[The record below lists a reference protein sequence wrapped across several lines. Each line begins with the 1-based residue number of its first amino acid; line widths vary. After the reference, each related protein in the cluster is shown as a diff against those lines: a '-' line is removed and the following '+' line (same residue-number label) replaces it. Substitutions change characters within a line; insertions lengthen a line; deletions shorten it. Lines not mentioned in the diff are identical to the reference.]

1 MWYTI
6 GGGIWVSEFVHLHEH
21 LLFQE
26 EKTFQIARIYSSW
39 KEFRKE
45 DVIVLFENQEQST
58 FFLQSAHLLYSSY
71 HLRWYPIYMSLYYTI
86 HEFQQWITMT
96 IILSID
102 KLVSLKFRFQS
113 FSEQKINYLS
123 MSIPCMIEYITSKN
137 SLSKNVHV
145 YNYFSCRLDWQD
157 SSMCNGYQQPK
168 KGGWGSRDRTVW
180 ANFYMYGKGER

>member
-1 MWYTI
+1 MSISFFKRKKHSKLLGFIAVEKNFEKKTLLFCLKIKRNPHFFSNPLTYSTPLI
-6 GGGIWVSEFVHLHEH
+6 IYGGILY
-21 LLFQE
+21 
-26 EKTFQIARIYSSW
+26 IY
-39 KEFRKE
+39 
-45 DVIVLFENQEQST
+45 V
-58 FFLQSAHLLYSSY
+58 
-71 HLRWYPIYMSLYYTI
+71 SLYYTI

-168 KGGWGSRDRTVW
+168 KGG
-180 ANFYMYGKGER
+180 GKQR

>member
-1 MWYTI
+1 MKRISKRRRYCSVRKSREIHIFSPILSPTLLLLSSTV
-6 GGGIWVSEFVHLHEH
+6 VS
-21 LLFQE
+21 
-26 EKTFQIARIYSSW
+26 Y
-39 KEFRKE
+39 
-45 DVIVLFENQEQST
+45 
-58 FFLQSAHLLYSSY
+58 
-71 HLRWYPIYMSLYYTI
+71 IYMSLYYTI

-168 KGGWGSRDRTVW
+168 KGG
-180 ANFYMYGKGER
+180 GKQR